1 MYTVQTLILWTP
13 DVTFIG
19 DSQCSYSLLHEHV
32 TRTFEHHD
40 DSFDDWP
47 NLAQA
52 CKSIRKGF
60 TNSLDLVFQWFADSG
75 SVLVVIS
82 NV

>member
-19 DSQCSYSLLHEHV
+19 DSQCSYSLLHGHV
-32 TRTFEHHD
+32 TTTFEHHD
-40 DSFDDWP
+40 NSFDDWP
-47 NLAQA
+47 IWLKHAKA
-52 CKSIRKGF
+52 YGKGF

>member
-1 MYTVQTLILWTP
+1 M
-13 DVTFIG
+13 TFHLMTGQIWLKHAKAYG
-19 DSQCSYSLLHEHV
+19 
-32 TRTFEHHD
+32 
-40 DSFDDWP
+40 
-47 NLAQA
+47 
-52 CKSIRKGF
+52 KGF